1 MKENLAWVQQCLF
14 LVLVQLV
21 TDVIIQV
28 VTVVI
33 EKQYKLTSLYV
44 IRTPIQL
51 KEIQRIAYTYNLFC
65 LRERKL

>member
-14 LVLVQLV
+14 FVLVLLV

-33 EKQYKLTSLYV
+33 EKQYKLTSLCM

-51 KEIQRIAYTYNLFC
+51 KEIQRSAYTYNLF
-65 LRERKL
+65 KAIFKAT